1 MTSMPTSV
9 PKPLLLVGGIAVVFY
24 LLWGLVFGLMP
35 SHWEESGVM
44 DQVLFLVLMIGGS
57 LLLGVGLWVFSRAP
71 WLGALL
77 ISLGGILGALPVFW
91 MLLPLVVAV
100 ALVMLSIVYARRHT
114 GAGRFSPSP

>member
-1 MTSMPTSV
+1 M
-9 PKPLLLVGGIAVVFY
+9 VFY

-57 LLLGVGLWVFSRAP
+57 VLLGLGLWVLSRAP
-71 WLGALL
+71 WPGAML

-100 ALVMLSIVYARRHT
+100 ALVVLSIVYARRHD
-114 GAGRFSPSP
+114 GADRISTSPWTPDPDVSRS